1 MRIAAAQ
8 TLVSSDI
15 AANGSAIRN
24 MIVAAAASGARVIN
38 FCEGALSGY
47 SKFQIM
53 HPDDWRSFDWHRQE
67 TELRAIAHLCGDLG
81 IFAAVGG
88 AHRLENGYPPHNSLY
103 IFSEE
108 GALLTRYDKRFL
120 SNSELGGWYSPGT
133 APITFDTD
141 GYRFGCA
148 ICIESQ
154 FQEVFQE
161 YETLGVDAVL
171 FSSYG
176 IAEYFQIALRAHA
189 GLNCIWISAATP
201 VQKAAKGP
209 AGIIGPDGKW
219 VTQCPATPEPNL
231 VSATLGR
238 DDALY
243 DVPLQ
248 KARPW
253 RLKARQGDIYREKM
267 VNDPRS
273 EDRSGY

>member
-1 MRIAAAQ
+1 MKIAAAQ

-15 AANGSAIRN
+15 TANGNSIRC
-24 MIVAAAASGARVIN
+24 MITTAAACGTHVIN

-47 SKFQIM
+47 AKFQIL
-53 HPDDWRSFDWHRQE
+53 HPDDWRGFDWKKQE
-67 TELRAIAHLCGDLG
+67 AELQAIADLCGELR
-81 IFAAVGG
+81 IFAVVGG
-88 AHRLENGYPPHNSLY
+88 AHRLTESCPPHNSLY
-103 IFSEE
+103 IFSAK

-133 APITFDTD
+133 APITFEVD

-161 YETLGVDAVL
+161 YEALDVDAVL

-189 GLNCIWISAATP
+189 GLNCIWIGAATP

-209 AGIIGPDGKW
+209 AGVIGPDGRW
-219 VTQCPATPEPNL
+219 VTQCPAAPEPHL
-231 VSATLGR
+231 VTAVLDR
-238 DDALY
+238 EDPLY
-243 DVPLQ
+243 DIPLQ

-253 RLKARQGDIYREKM
+253 RRKAREGEIYREKT
-267 VNDPRS
+267 VDNPRTK
-273 EDRSGY
+273 DRSAY

>member
-1 MRIAAAQ
+1 MKIAAAQ

-15 AANGSAIRN
+15 AANGSSIRS
-24 MIVAAAASGARVIN
+24 MIRAAASSGARVIN

-53 HPDDWRSFDWHRQE
+53 HPDDWRRFDWQKQE
-67 TELRAIAHLCGDLG
+67 TELRTIADLCGELH
-81 IFAAVGG
+81 ISAVVGG
-88 AHRLENGYPPHNSLY
+88 VHRLTESCPPHNSLY

-108 GALLTRYDKRFL
+108 GRLLTRYDKRFL

-133 APITFDTD
+133 APVTFEVD

-161 YETLGVDAVL
+161 YEALGVDAVL

-189 GLNCIWISAATP
+189 GLNCIWIGAATP

-209 AGIIGPDGKW
+209 AGIIGPDGQW
-219 VTQCPATPEPNL
+219 VTQCPATPQPNL
-231 VSATLGR
+231 VTAVLDR
-238 DDALY
+238 DDPLY
-243 DVPLQ
+243 DIPLQ

-253 RLKARQGDIYREKM
+253 RRKARQGEIYREKM
-267 VNDPRS
+267 VANLRTN
-273 EDRSGY
+273 DRSGY